1 VRMRIDGVLHRV
13 HTLPKVVHA
22 AVLSRIKMLAR
33 MDIAERRR
41 PQDGRIKTE
50 RGNRE
55 VELRV
60 STISVAFG
68 EKMVI
73 RVFDPDNV
81 LRDLGEL
88 GMTAEQLEIAGG
100 FFARPNGLILVTGPT
115 GSGKTSS
122 LYAALRTIAS
132 PEVNVVTIEDP
143 IEIVLDALNQVA
155 VQPKIGLTFAE
166 ALRHVLR
173 QDPDVVMVGE
183 VRDEDTAQIATQ
195 AALTG
200 HLVLAT
206 LHTND
211 SATAITRL
219 LELGV
224 DPFILSST
232 LVGVIAQRLVRL
244 VCADCRIETFLTTDQ
259 MSMLGLDVDALSVS
273 GVAPQIMVAAGEGCV
288 KCRGTGL
295 LRRVGVF
302 EVLVVD
308 DKIRKLVIAKSG
320 AKEILAQAKND
331 GLMTLRESA
340 LKKLGKGLTTFEE
353 VLRVTVEE

>member
-1 VRMRIDGVLHRV
+1 
-13 HTLPKVVHA
+13 
-22 AVLSRIKMLAR
+22 
-33 MDIAERRR
+33 MDIAEKRR

-50 RGNRE
+50 RSGRE

-73 RVFDPDNV
+73 RVFDPENV

-88 GMTAEQLEIAGG
+88 GMTDAQLEIART
-100 FFARPNGLILVTGPT
+100 FLARPNGLVLVTGPT

-122 LYAALRTIAS
+122 LYAALRAVAS
-132 PEVNVVTIEDP
+132 PELNVVTIEDP
-143 IEIVLDALNQVA
+143 IEIILDSLNQIA
-155 VQPKIGLTFAE
+155 IQPKIGLTFAE

-183 VRDEDTAQIATQ
+183 VRDPDTAQIATQ

-224 DPFILSST
+224 DPFVLSST
-232 LVGVIAQRLVRL
+232 LVGVVAQRLVRL
-244 VCADCRIETFLTTDQ
+244 VCSDCRIETFLTADQ
-259 MSMLGLDVDALSVS
+259 MSMLGLDVEAL
-273 GVAPQIMVAAGEGCV
+273 VAAGKEPQLMVAAGEGCV

-295 LRRVGVF
+295 VRRTGVF
-302 EVLVVD
+302 EVLPVD
-308 DKIRKLVIAKSG
+308 DKIRKLVIARSG
-320 AKEILAQAKND
+320 AKEIMAQARND
-331 GLMTLRESA
+331 GLMTLREAA
-340 LKKLGKGLTTFEE
+340 LKKLGKGVTSFEE
-353 VLRVTVEE
+353 VLRVTVEG

>member
-1 VRMRIDGVLHRV
+1 
-13 HTLPKVVHA
+13 
-22 AVLSRIKMLAR
+22 
-33 MDIAERRR
+33 
-41 PQDGRIKTE
+41 
-50 RGNRE
+50 

-73 RVFDPDNV
+73 RVFDPENV

-88 GMTAEQLEIAGG
+88 GMTEEQLEATRG
-100 FFARPNGLILVTGPT
+100 FLARPNGLVLVTGPT

-122 LYAALRTIAS
+122 LYSALRTIAS

-143 IEIVLDALNQVA
+143 IEIILDALNQVA
-155 VQPKIGLTFAE
+155 VQPKIGLGFAD

-173 QDPDVVMVGE
+173 QDPDVVMIGE
-183 VRDEDTAQIATQ
+183 VRDEDTAQIAAQ

-211 SATAITRL
+211 APTAITRM

-232 LVGVIAQRLVRL
+232 LVGVVAQRLVRL
-244 VCADCRIETFLTTDQ
+244 VCTECRVETFLTPDQ
-259 MSMLGLDVDALSVS
+259 MSMLGMDVDALAAA
-273 GVAPQIMVAAGEGCV
+273 GQAPQLMVAAGEGCV

-295 LRRVGVF
+295 LRRTGVF

-308 DKIRKLVIAKSG
+308 DKIRKLVVGRASSRD
-320 AKEILAQAKND
+320 ILNQAKND
-331 GLMTLRESA
+331 GLVTLREAA
-340 LKKLGKGLTTFEE
+340 LRKLGRGLTTFEE
-353 VLRVTVEE
+353 VLRVTVEA

>member
-1 VRMRIDGVLHRV
+1 
-13 HTLPKVVHA
+13 
-22 AVLSRIKMLAR
+22 MLAR

-41 PQDGRIKTE
+41 PQDGRIKTS
-50 RGNRE
+50 RGTRE

-73 RVFDPDNV
+73 RVFDPENV
-81 LRDLGEL
+81 ERDLGEL
-88 GMTAEQLEIAGG
+88 GMTDTQLES
-100 FFARPNGLILVTGPT
+100 ARSFLSRANGLILVTGPT

-122 LYAALRTIAS
+122 LYSALHTIAS
-132 PEVNVVTIEDP
+132 PEINIVTIEDP
-143 IEIVLDALNQVA
+143 IENVLDYLNQVA

-211 SATAITRL
+211 SATAITRM

-224 DPFILSST
+224 DPFILAST

-244 VCADCRIETFLTTDQ
+244 VCADCRVETFLTPDQ
-259 MSMLGLDVDALSVS
+259 MSLLGMDVETLVES
-273 GVAPQIMVAAGEGCV
+273 GKTPQLMVAAGEGCV

-295 LRRVGVF
+295 LRRTGVF
-302 EVLVVD
+302 EVLTID
-308 DKIRKLVIAKSG
+308 DKIRKLVIQKAGSRD
-320 AKEILAQAKND
+320 ILNQAKND
-331 GLMTLRESA
+331 GLITLREAA
-340 LKKLGKGLTTFEE
+340 LRKLGKGLTTVEE
-353 VLRVTVEE
+353 VLRVTVDE